1 MSGTKPTPGPWHQSW
16 DFRRLGN
23 GSDLRVVANACGP
36 QHVCMKGDR
45 IADSDT
51 VVPDKATME
60 KVYADASLIV
70 RAVNCHADL
79 VAALEAYERERED
92 MEDRAPT
99 YPECIECNLGT
110 GPHKRTCAHH
120 LARAALA
127 KAGEVE

>member
-1 MSGTKPTPGPWHQSW
+1 MSGAKPKSGATAPTPGPWHQSW

-79 VAALEAYERERED
+79 VAALERAGRHVRDLAYR
-92 MEDRAPT
+92 
-99 YPECIECNLGT
+99 LGADSDEIA
-110 GPHKRTCAHH
+110 KACAYID
-120 LARAALA
+120 AALA
-127 KAGEVE
+127 KAGETE